1 MESKKIIDN
10 PKPNSK
16 TNSDDAEKALTPTL
30 FKSIAAIDT
39 PPRDIASIAFAKFM
53 AEMYEKL
60 EKERDALK
68 EKNEKILKENSD
80 LKVSE
85 ATLKVKMKVSF
96 VKDFFNIMIGVSATT
111 FYTVSDK
118 VIPKDISAVAFF
130 VSLLMYFILG
140 YCIIKKD

>member
-1 MESKKIIDN
+1 MENIKKIDN
-10 PKPNSK
+10 PELNSK
-16 TNSDDAEKALTPTL
+16 ANGDDTEKTSTSTL
-30 FKSIAAIDT
+30 FKTIKAMDT
-39 PPRDIASIAFAKFM
+39 PPRDIASIAFTKLM
-53 AEMYEKL
+53 AEMNEKL

-85 ATLKVKMKVSF
+85 ATLKVKIKVSF
-96 VKDFFNIMIGVSATT
+96 VKDFFNIIIGVSATT
-111 FYTVSDK
+111 FFTVSDK
-118 VIPKDISAVAFF
+118 VIPKNISAVAFF

>member
-1 MESKKIIDN
+1 MENIKKIDN

-16 TNSDDAEKALTPTL
+16 ANGDDTEKTSTSTL
-30 FKSIAAIDT
+30 FRNIKAMDT
-39 PPRDIASIAFAKFM
+39 PPRDIANIAFTKLM
-53 AEMYEKL
+53 VEMIEKL
-60 EKERDALK
+60 EKEIDTLK

-96 VKDFFNIMIGVSATT
+96 VKDFFNILIGVSATT
-111 FYTVSDK
+111 FVTVSDK
-118 VIPKDISAVAFF
+118 VIPKYISAVAFI